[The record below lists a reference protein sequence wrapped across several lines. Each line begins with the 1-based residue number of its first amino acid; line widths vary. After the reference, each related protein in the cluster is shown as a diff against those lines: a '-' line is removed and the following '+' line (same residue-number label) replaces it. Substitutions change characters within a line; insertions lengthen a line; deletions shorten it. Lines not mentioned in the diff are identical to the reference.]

1 MSNTDWDTT
10 PADWQQGKRQEPT
23 FKQDLGGFVFH
34 LSMVALIGASIV
46 GTWQILNP
54 QLVIHVTTE
63 QTQN

>member
-1 MSNTDWDTT
+1 MKNTDWDAA

-34 LSMVALIGASIV
+34 ISMVALIGASVV
-46 GTWQILNP
+46 GAWQILNP

-63 QTQN
+63 QIQH